1 MLLLQ
6 LQERTDK
13 MRLIYAE
20 YISQT
25 NSIDVTTFE
34 NYILKI
40 DCTKVED
47 GLRTTPCLQNSLNA
61 LAIDEP
67 LEYD

>member
-1 MLLLQ
+1 MK
-6 LQERTDK
+6 TIT
-13 MRLIYAE
+13 LID
-20 YISQT
+20 I
-25 NSIDVTTFE
+25 TTFE